1 MNRLKRIYYSA
12 GVSMTLGVLSS
23 SSAYAS
29 SPTGFNVT
37 RNIVASLENLPGL
50 VTALAYLAGAFFGV
64 IGILK
69 IKDHVENP
77 QTPLKDGA
85 VKLGTAGAMF
95 ALPYVFEVMQNT
107 ISGGVSLGGP
117 TLTTLN
123 ALTITGS

>member
-1 MNRLKRIYYSA
+1 
-12 GVSMTLGVLSS
+12 MTLGALGSS
-23 SSAYAS
+23 PAYA

-37 RNIVASLENLPGL
+37 QNIVASLSNLPGL

-64 IGILK
+64 LGILK

-107 ISGGVSLGGP
+107 ISGGLFVAGP
-117 TLTTLN
+117 SLTTLS
-123 ALTITGS
+123 ALSVATIP